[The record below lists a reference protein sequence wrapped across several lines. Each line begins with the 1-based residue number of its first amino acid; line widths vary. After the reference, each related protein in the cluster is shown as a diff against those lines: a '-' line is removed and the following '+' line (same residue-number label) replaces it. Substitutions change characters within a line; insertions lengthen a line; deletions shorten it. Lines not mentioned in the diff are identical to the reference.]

1 MEKKR
6 IPNFIYITYGIG
18 VSYAIIDQIFAQW
31 VLYYYLP
38 PNNSGLQPILAP
50 ILISLALVIA
60 RFVDMS
66 IDPFIGHF
74 SDRFNSKW
82 GRRIPFMAFGGI
94 PLVLVTALFFFPIKS
109 SEMASFIYLSLIGAL
124 FFIFYSIVAG
134 PYNALIPEIGINK
147 DERLNLSTW
156 QSVFRLL
163 YSAVAI
169 ILPGILINLYGK
181 GDTEK
186 GLRGM
191 VITLSI
197 IAVVGIYYTVALLP
211 EKKYSLG
218 KSSDIS
224 LKESFGI
231 AIKDRNFMIYLLGFF
246 LFFLGFNNLRA
257 SMNYYIEDI
266 MGKGKVMI
274 TIASALMFGISA
286 LAFYPTNKL
295 SHKFGCRKIM
305 IISQY
310 LMALVSLMIFFL
322 GRGIPIE
329 WGPYIFGFMGLP
341 IAGAAFIFPPAM
353 LSEISAKASEKQDV
367 KIEGMY
373 FGIQGF
379 VLNLAFLV
387 SIATLPI
394 ILSSGQHISF
404 VDAILEK
411 PERVEKFGVYM
422 TSIYS
427 FICFIGAGVFYKIF
441 KEEN

>member
-1 MEKKR
+1 MSKR
-6 IPNFIYITYGIG
+6 IPKSIYIIYGIG

-38 PNNSGLQPILAP
+38 PNNSGLEPIMAP
-50 ILISLALVIA
+50 LFISLALVIA

-74 SDRFNSKW
+74 SDKFDSRW

-94 PLVLVTALFFFPIKS
+94 PLVLVAILFFFPIKS
-109 SEMASFIYLSLIGAL
+109 NEILSFAYLATIGAL
-124 FFIFYSIVAG
+124 FFIFYSLVAG
-134 PYNALIPEIGINK
+134 PYNSLIPEIGLDK

-163 YSAVAI
+163 YSAVAV
-169 ILPGILINLYGK
+169 ILPGILIKVYGG

-186 GLRGM
+186 GLRLM
-191 VITLSI
+191 VITLAG
-197 IAVVGIYYTVALLP
+197 IAMFGIYFTVFFLP
-211 EKKYSLG
+211 EKKYSMG

-224 LKESFGI
+224 LKESFKSAVGD
-231 AIKDRNFMIYLLGFF
+231 KNFICYLIGFF

-257 SMNYYIEDI
+257 SQNYYIEDI
-266 MGKGKVMI
+266 MGQGKGMIAIISAVMF
-274 TIASALMFGISA
+274 LISA
-286 LAFYPTNKL
+286 LAFYPTNRL

-310 LMALVSLMIFFL
+310 LMALVALLIFFL
-322 GRGIPIE
+322 GKVIPIE
-329 WGPYIFGFMGLP
+329 FGIYIFALMGLP
-341 IAGAAFIFPPAM
+341 ISGAAFIFPPAM
-353 LSEISAKASEKQDV
+353 LSEISAAASRKKGI

-379 VLNLAFLV
+379 ILNLAFLV

-394 ILSSGQHISF
+394 ILTRGSEISL
-404 VDAILEK
+404 VTAVLQK
-411 PERVEKFGVYM
+411 PQGVETFGIYL
-422 TSIYS
+422 TALYS
-427 FICFIGAGVFYKIF
+427 FICFIGSAFFYKKF
-441 KEEN
+441 KEER

>member
-6 IPNFIYITYGIG
+6 ISNFIYITYGVG

-38 PNNSGLQPILAP
+38 PNNSGLEPILAP

-94 PLVLVTALFFFPIKS
+94 PLVLVTTLFFFPIKS
-109 SEMASFIYLSLIGAL
+109 SEIASFIYLSLIGAL
-124 FFIFYSIVAG
+124 FFIFYCIVAG

-163 YSAVAI
+163 YSAIAI
-169 ILPGILINLYGK
+169 ILPGLLINLYGK

-191 VITLSI
+191 VITLSV
-197 IAVVGIYYTVALLP
+197 IAMFGIYYTVIFLP

-224 LKESFGI
+224 LKESFGT
-231 AIKDRNFMIYLLGFF
+231 AVKDRNFMIYLLGFF

-266 MGKGKVMI
+266 MGKGKVML

-286 LAFYPTNKL
+286 IAFYPTNKL

-310 LMALVSLMIFFL
+310 LMALVSLLIFFL
-322 GRGIPIE
+322 GRGVPIE
-329 WGPYIFGFMGLP
+329 WGPYIFAFMGLP

-353 LSEISAKASEKQDV
+353 LSEISAKASEKQNV

-379 VLNLAFLV
+379 ILNLAFLV

-394 ILSSGQHISF
+394 ILSSGQQISF
-404 VDAILEK
+404 VNAILEK
-411 PERVEKFGVYM
+411 PEKVEKFGIYM
-422 TSIYS
+422 TAIYS
-427 FICFIGAGVFYKIF
+427 FVCFIGAGVFYKIF
-441 KEEN
+441 KED

>member
-1 MEKKR
+1 MDAMKG
-6 IPNFIYITYGIG
+6 NL
-18 VSYAIIDQIFAQW
+18 S
-31 VLYYYLP
+31 
-38 PNNSGLQPILAP
+38 
-50 ILISLALVIA
+50 LVIA

-94 PLVLVTALFFFPIKS
+94 PLVLVTTLFFFPIKS

-181 GDTEK
+181 GNTEK

-322 GRGIPIE
+322 GRGVPIE
-329 WGPYIFGFMGLP
+329 WGPYIFAFMGLP